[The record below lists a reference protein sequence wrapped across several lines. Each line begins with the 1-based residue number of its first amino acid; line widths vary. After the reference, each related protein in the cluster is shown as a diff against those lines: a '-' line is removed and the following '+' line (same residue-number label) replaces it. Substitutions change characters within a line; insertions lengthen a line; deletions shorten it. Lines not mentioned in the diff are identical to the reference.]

1 MRMNINKRKTR
12 IVLIIL
18 EALVIFTAV
27 AEGIRGNFYNVFL
40 CALTMLLLGI
50 PRFVNVKLN
59 IYLPGALETV
69 ILLFIF
75 AAEILGEIQS
85 FYTIFSNWDTIL
97 HTING
102 FIMAAIGFAL
112 IDILNQ
118 SPKIHFNMSPIFVAS
133 VAFCFSMTIGVL
145 WEFFEFIGDYFF
157 HTDMQKDFIV
167 NAISSVA
174 LNPSGLNTPI
184 KIYNITDTVVNG
196 MKNGVEGQYVIEG
209 GYLDIGLFDTMKDL
223 MVNCVGALVFST
235 IGLFYIKNRGK
246 GSLIW
251 KFVPRM
257 KTKEEIEAT
266 KKFIRESR
274 AKKKYRG

>member
-1 MRMNINKRKTR
+1 MTKDKRKTW

-18 EALVIFTAV
+18 QILVIFTAV
-27 AEGIRGNFYNVFL
+27 AEGLHGNFYNVFL
-40 CALTMLLLGI
+40 CAFTMILFNI

-59 IYLPGALETV
+59 IYLPSALEIV

-118 SPKIHFNMSPIFVAS
+118 SPKIHFNMSPIFVAF

-145 WEFFEFIGDYFF
+145 WEFFEFGADYFF

-167 NAISSVA
+167 NSISSVA
-174 LNPSGLNTPI
+174 INPSGLNNTI
-184 KIYNITDTVVNG
+184 KINGITSTVVNG
-196 MKNGVEGQYVIEG
+196 IKDGVQGQYIIEG
-209 GYLDIGLFDTMKDL
+209 GYLDIGILDTMKDL
-223 MVNCVGALVFST
+223 LVNCIGALVFSV

-266 KKFIRESR
+266 NNFINRIR
-274 AKKKYRG
+274 KKKNK

>member
-1 MRMNINKRKTR
+1 MDKNKRKTW

-18 EALVIFTAV
+18 QVLVIGTAV
-27 AEGIRGNFYNVFL
+27 SEGVRGNFYNVFL
-40 CALTMLLLGI
+40 CALTMLLFSI

-59 IYLPGALETV
+59 IYLPSALEIV

-118 SPKIHFNMSPIFVAS
+118 APKIHFNMSPIFVAF

-145 WEFFEFIGDYFF
+145 WEFFEFAGDYFF

-167 NAISSVA
+167 NSISSVA
-174 LNPSGLNTPI
+174 LNPSGMNNPI

-196 MKNGVEGQYVIEG
+196 MKNGEAVQYVIEG
-209 GYLDIGLFDTMKDL
+209 GYLDIGIVDTIKDL
-223 MVNCVGALVFST
+223 VVNCIGALVFSV

-266 KKFIRESR
+266 ERYFQEKRRKK
-274 AKKKYRG
+274 

>member
-1 MRMNINKRKTR
+1 MVIKMTKDKRKTW

-18 EALVIFTAV
+18 QILVIFTAV
-27 AEGIRGNFYNVFL
+27 AEGLHGNFYNVFL
-40 CALTMLLLGI
+40 CAFTMILFNI

-59 IYLPGALETV
+59 IYLPSALEIV

-85 FYTIFSNWDTIL
+85 FYTIFSKWDTIL

-118 SPKIHFNMSPIFVAS
+118 SPKIHFNMSPIFVAF

-145 WEFFEFIGDYFF
+145 WEFFEFGADYFF

-167 NAISSVA
+167 NSISSVA
-174 LNPSGLNTPI
+174 INPSGLNNTI
-184 KIYNITDTVVNG
+184 KINGITSTVVNG
-196 MKNGVEGQYVIEG
+196 IKDGVQGQYIIEG
-209 GYLDIGLFDTMKDL
+209 GYLDVGILDTMKDL
-223 MVNCVGALVFST
+223 LVNCIGALVFSV

-266 KKFIRESR
+266 NNFIQKVR
-274 AKKKYRG
+274 KKKNK

>member
-1 MRMNINKRKTR
+1 MDKRKTMT
-12 IVLIIL
+12 V
-18 EALVIFTAV
+18 LVILQILVIITAV
-27 AEGIRGNFYNVFL
+27 AEGLHGNFYNVFL
-40 CALTMLLLGI
+40 CALTMLLFNI
-50 PRFVNVKLN
+50 PRFVNIKLK
-59 IYLPGALETV
+59 IYLPTALEIV

-118 SPKIHFNMSPIFVAS
+118 SPKIHFDMSPVFVAF

-145 WEFFEFIGDYFF
+145 WEFFEFTADYFF

-167 NAISSVA
+167 NTISSVA
-174 LNPSGLNTPI
+174 LNPNGLNVPI
-184 KIYNITDTVVNG
+184 KISGITNTVVNG
-196 MKNGVEGQYVIEG
+196 IKNGVEGQYVIEG
-209 GYLDIGLFDTMKDL
+209 GYLDVGILDTMKDL
-223 MVNCVGALVFST
+223 MVNCIGALVFSLL
-235 IGLFYIKNRGK
+235 GLFYIKRRGK
-246 GSLIW
+246 GNLIW

-257 KTKEEIEAT
+257 KTNEEIEAT
-266 KKFIRESR
+266 NEWIKGTRERKKN
-274 AKKKYRG
+274 KKKK

>member
-1 MRMNINKRKTR
+1 MTKDKRKTW

-18 EALVIFTAV
+18 QILVIFTAV
-27 AEGIRGNFYNVFL
+27 AEGLHGNFYNVFL
-40 CALTMLLLGI
+40 CAFTMILFNI
-50 PRFVNVKLN
+50 SRFVNVKLN
-59 IYLPGALETV
+59 IYLPSALEIV

-85 FYTIFSNWDTIL
+85 FYTIFSKWDTIL

-118 SPKIHFNMSPIFVAS
+118 SPKIHFNMSPIFVAF

-145 WEFFEFIGDYFF
+145 WEFFEFGADYFF

-167 NAISSVA
+167 NSISSVA
-174 LNPSGLNTPI
+174 INPSGLNNTI
-184 KIYNITDTVVNG
+184 KINGITSTVVNG
-196 MKNGVEGQYVIEG
+196 IKDGVQGQYIIEG
-209 GYLDIGLFDTMKDL
+209 GYLDVGILDTMKDL
-223 MVNCVGALVFST
+223 LVNCIGALVFSV

-266 KKFIRESR
+266 NNFIHRVR
-274 AKKKYRG
+274 KKKNK

>member
-1 MRMNINKRKTR
+1 MKKRKTM

-18 EALVIFTAV
+18 QILVIITAV
-27 AEGIRGNFYNVFL
+27 AEGLHGNFYNVFL
-40 CALTMLLLGI
+40 CALTMLLFNI
-50 PRFVNVKLN
+50 PRFVNIKLK
-59 IYLPGALETV
+59 IYLPTALEIV

-118 SPKIHFNMSPIFVAS
+118 SPKIHFDMSPVFVAF

-145 WEFFEFIGDYFF
+145 WEFFEFTADYFF

-167 NAISSVA
+167 NTISSVA
-174 LNPSGLNTPI
+174 LNPNGLNVPI
-184 KIYNITDTVVNG
+184 KISGITNTVVNG
-196 MKNGVEGQYVIEG
+196 IKNGVEGQYVIEG
-209 GYLDIGLFDTMKDL
+209 GYLDVGILDTMKDL
-223 MVNCVGALVFST
+223 MVNCIGALVFSLL
-235 IGLFYIKNRGK
+235 GLFYIKRRGK
-246 GSLIW
+246 GNLIW

-257 KTKEEIEAT
+257 KTNEEIEAT
-266 KKFIRESR
+266 NEWIKGTRERKKN
-274 AKKKYRG
+274 KKKK

>member
-1 MRMNINKRKTR
+1 MTKDKRKTW

-18 EALVIFTAV
+18 QILVIFTAV
-27 AEGIRGNFYNVFL
+27 AEGLHGNFYNVFL
-40 CALTMLLLGI
+40 CAFTMILFNI

-59 IYLPGALETV
+59 IYLPSALEIV

-118 SPKIHFNMSPIFVAS
+118 SPKIHFNMSPIFVAF

-145 WEFFEFIGDYFF
+145 WEFFEFGADYFF

-167 NAISSVA
+167 NSISSVA
-174 LNPSGLNTPI
+174 INPSGLNNTI
-184 KIYNITDTVVNG
+184 KINGITSTVVNG
-196 MKNGVEGQYVIEG
+196 IKDGVQGQYIIEG
-209 GYLDIGLFDTMKDL
+209 GYLDVGILDTMKDL
-223 MVNCVGALVFST
+223 LVNCIGALVFSV

-266 KKFIRESR
+266 NNFIQKVR
-274 AKKKYRG
+274 KKKNK

>member
-1 MRMNINKRKTR
+1 MTKDKRKTW

-18 EALVIFTAV
+18 QILVIFTAV
-27 AEGIRGNFYNVFL
+27 AEGLHGNFYNVFL
-40 CALTMLLLGI
+40 CAFTMILFNI

-59 IYLPGALETV
+59 IYLPSALEIV

-85 FYTIFSNWDTIL
+85 FYTIFSKWDTIL

-118 SPKIHFNMSPIFVAS
+118 SPKIHFNMSPIFVAF

-145 WEFFEFIGDYFF
+145 WEFFEFGADYFF

-167 NAISSVA
+167 NSISSVA
-174 LNPSGLNTPI
+174 INPSGLNNTI
-184 KIYNITDTVVNG
+184 KINGITSTVVNG
-196 MKNGVEGQYVIEG
+196 IKDGVRGQYIIEG
-209 GYLDIGLFDTMKDL
+209 GYLDIGILDTMKDL
-223 MVNCVGALVFST
+223 LVNCIGALVFSV

-266 KKFIRESR
+266 NNFIHRVR
-274 AKKKYRG
+274 KKKNK